1 MDRFFSRKSGSSP
14 GGTSSSGGGGRP
26 DPDNAEQ
33 LAVKIECLQ
42 DVGRWLATGKVSSSD
57 LEMGSVREAVAA
69 LTRKPRPRR
78 EDVRPL
84 LGKWRVQQ
92 KRQQEDRPLA
102 EIIRDLEDKVI
113 RAAQKLQAELA
124 SKPETTLVIVH
135 NAGD

>member
-78 EDVRPL
+78 VDVRPL